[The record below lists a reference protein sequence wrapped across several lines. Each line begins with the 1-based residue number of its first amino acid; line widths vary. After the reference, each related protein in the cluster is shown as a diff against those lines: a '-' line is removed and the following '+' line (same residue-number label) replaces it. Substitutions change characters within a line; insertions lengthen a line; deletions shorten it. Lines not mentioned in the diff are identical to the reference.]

1 MIDNTNFLTGSD
13 NQSYHADRTRESSSG
28 LKMVLKDPAAYYKEY
43 LLLERTEKPGDFFL
57 EGTLTHSLV
66 LEPHLVASEYAVFSG
81 LRKAGKLWE
90 EFKVDPANTDKKLVS
105 AVQMLR
111 CLKLAEAHKR
121 SKLASALVNE
131 NGLSEHSM
139 LGEIGG
145 VGVKA
150 RADYINVAGGYI
162 LDVKTTSA
170 ATGLEFFQETINQYS
185 YQLSAA
191 LYAQIA
197 EQTYGKPFEFYFE
210 VLSKQDQGCAIYR
223 TSDATMQKGR
233 EMVRDAV
240 EQLKR
245 CRASGVWESTKA
257 ATVAEQFEVEEV

>member
-1 MIDNTNFLTGSD
+1 MKTNFLTGTD
-13 NQSYHADRTRESSSG
+13 NATYHNNRSHVSSSG
-28 LKMVLKDPAAYYKEY
+28 LKTVLKDPAAFYREY
-43 LLLERTEKPGDFFL
+43 VLNERLQSEADFFL
-57 EGTLTHSLV
+57 EGTLAHSLV
-66 LEPHLVASEYAVFSG
+66 LEPHLVASEYAVFTG

-90 EFKVDPANTDKKLVS
+90 DFKVDPANEGRKLVS

-111 CLKLAEAHKR
+111 CQKLAEAHNR
-121 SKLASALVNE
+121 SKLASALVNK

-191 LYAQIA
+191 LYTQIA
-197 EQTYGKPFEFYFE
+197 EQTYGRPFEFYFE

-223 TSDATMQKGR
+223 TSEATMSKGKQ
-233 EMVRDAV
+233 MVRDAI

-245 CRASGVWESTKA
+245 CRATGVWESTRPA
-257 ATVAEQFEVEEV
+257 SVSEQFEVEEV